1 MGAALLATGTGTMGA
16 AHLANGTGTM
26 GAAHLVNWNGEITPK
41 LYNLLNSFSTFF
53 RSIKATV
60 RGLWNLGWICYVS
73 NACSRSLS

>member
-1 MGAALLATGTGTMGA
+1 
-16 AHLANGTGTM
+16 M
-26 GAAHLVNWNGEITPK
+26 GAAHLVNWTGEIIPK